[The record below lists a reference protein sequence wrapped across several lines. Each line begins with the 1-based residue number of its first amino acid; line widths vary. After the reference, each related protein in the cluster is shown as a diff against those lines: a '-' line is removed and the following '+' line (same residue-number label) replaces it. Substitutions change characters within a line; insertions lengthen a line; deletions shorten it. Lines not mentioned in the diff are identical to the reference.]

1 MITEHAILSIKSGE
15 EAEFETAFA
24 EARPIIESM
33 KGFRSL
39 TLLRGIESPSHYLLL
54 VDWDSVEDHVIGFR
68 ESPRYEDW
76 RRLLHH
82 FYDPFPDVEHFA

>member
-1 MITEHAILSIKSGE
+1 MITEHAILSIKSGD
-15 EAEFETAFA
+15 EAAFEAAFA

-39 TLLRGIESPSHYLLL
+39 RLLKGIESPSHYLLL
-54 VDWDSVEDHVIGFR
+54 VEWDSVEDHTVGFR
-68 ESPRYEDW
+68 ESPEYEDW

-82 FYDPFPDVEHFA
+82 FYDPFPEVQHFA